1 MIQHIRK
8 GSRSGLRALAFAGA
22 VALALSFAPQ
32 LSWAKSS
39 LSANKP
45 FADHH
50 IVLQLSDR
58 DQAKQALVLSVA
70 NNLLKAYEPDRID
83 IEVVAF
89 GPGIDLLRA
98 NSPNKQLV
106 DSLVAQGVRFDVC
119 MNTVE
124 TIERDTGRPVSLNP
138 NAQRV
143 AAGVA
148 QMLLLAEHGY
158 TIVRP

>member
-1 MIQHIRK
+1 MD
-8 GSRSGLRALAFAGA
+8 
-22 VALALSFAPQ
+22 
-32 LSWAKSS
+32 
-39 LSANKP
+39 KP

-58 DQAKQALVLSVA
+58 DQAKQAFVLSVA

-89 GPGIDLLRA
+89 GPGIDLLRN

-124 TIERDTGRPVSLNP
+124 TVERDTGKQLTLNP
-138 NAQRV
+138 NAHRV